1 MNNFN
6 IQDLLSAQTAII
18 KLENGESI
26 TSNSDEHKALSWAVV
41 RLTNELLFEPLTV
54 KGLENAEEFA
64 KEYKD
69 NPPTISEKE

>member
-26 TSNSDEHKALSWAVV
+26 TSNSDEHKALSWA
-41 RLTNELLFEPLTV
+41 LTV
-54 KGLENAEEFA
+54 KGLENAEKFA